1 MGKSPSRFTLDVL
14 KQARNDDIRPIST
27 RGRGH
32 AVEARLIVKFVSPAY
47 KSIRH
52 GVNQDVYCTRQQ
64 RVDSFAHKGVALM
77 DQPLELLQPR
87 SGNSAPNLVNEY
99 AGLDRT

>member
-1 MGKSPSRFTLDVL
+1 
-14 KQARNDDIRPIST
+14 
-27 RGRGH
+27 
-32 AVEARLIVKFVSPAY
+32 
-47 KSIRH
+47 
-52 GVNQDVYCTRQQ
+52 
-64 RVDSFAHKGVALM
+64 M